1 MEQQGDNSGCNESPE
16 RSENALD
23 PPPCSSAPPPCSSA
37 PPPCSSAPS
46 SSKLI
51 RWRLGRQFAG
61 WGFIA
66 LGIAGIILPVL
77 PGWIFI
83 AWGAVTLAPDVPFFA
98 RLLDKVAHHVPP
110 LRTAIERVRGMP
122 EN

>member
-1 MEQQGDNSGCNESPE
+1 MEQHGDNRGCNENSE
-16 RSENALD
+16 RSEGPQRAENLPD
-23 PPPCSSAPPPCSSA
+23 SPPRVNS
-37 PPPCSSAPS
+37 PS
-46 SSKLI
+46 SSKLT

-66 LGIAGIILPVL
+66 LGLAGLILPIL

-98 RLLDKVAHHVPP
+98 GLLDKLAQRVPP
-110 LRTAIERVRGMP
+110 LRAAIERVRGVP